1 MQIIKIN
8 PLNPD
13 PAIINQTVDILKNN
27 GIVIYPTDTTY
38 GIGADATVSELHQ
51 KISQIKGRPADKPY
65 SVIVA
70 DFKQAHQI
78 TIISNQQLQI
88 INQNLNGAFTF
99 ILSAK
104 PNLSHYL
111 AMGIG
116 IRIAPT
122 PLLQSIVRKFNQ
134 PLITTSANLSGEEN
148 PYSFQALKNGIL
160 RFEENRKLINFVLDA
175 GNLPQNFP
183 STVVDLRCSKPKI
196 LRQGS
201 GTLRP

>member
-13 PAIINQTVDILKNN
+13 PTIINQTVDILKRN

-38 GIGADATVSELHQ
+38 GIGADATASELHQ

-70 DFKQAHQI
+70 DLEQAHQI
-78 TIISNQQLQI
+78 AIISNQQLQI
-88 INQNLNGAFTF
+88 IKQNLNGAFTF

-104 PNLSHYL
+104 PSLPHYL
-111 AMGIG
+111 ATGIG
-116 IRIAPT
+116 IRIGPT
-122 PLLQSIVRKFNQ
+122 SLLQSIVRKFNR
-134 PLITTSANLSGEEN
+134 PLITTSANFSGEEN
-148 PYSFQALKNGIL
+148 PYSFLELKNGIL
-160 RFEENRKLINFVLDA
+160 RFDENRKLINLVLDA
-175 GNLPQNFP
+175 GNLPQNLP
-183 STVVDLRCSKPKI
+183 STVVDLRYPKPKI

-201 GTLRP
+201 GIFRS